1 MQELPEGGG
10 RCKRAFGAG
19 LPALNLGKGGERQ
32 AALEGG
38 AGISVLSSR
47 DGYLL
52 ELTGWTKGSQ
62 AS

>member
-1 MQELPEGGG
+1 MHSPRGEQSSVQELPEGGG

-38 AGISVLSSR
+38 AGISAR
-47 DGYLL
+47 
-52 ELTGWTKGSQ
+52 K
-62 AS
+62 